1 MTTLSTIP
9 SPYDFPKVVR
19 TSFFPGEMTLRDQ
32 LAVLED
38 DLRTMTEAYKE
49 SIHENR

>member
-1 MTTLSTIP
+1 MTTLSTVP

-19 TSFFPGEMTLRDQ
+19 TSFFPGEMTVRDQ

-38 DLRTMTEAYKE
+38 DLLAITEAYKE
-49 SIHENR
+49 SMHENR